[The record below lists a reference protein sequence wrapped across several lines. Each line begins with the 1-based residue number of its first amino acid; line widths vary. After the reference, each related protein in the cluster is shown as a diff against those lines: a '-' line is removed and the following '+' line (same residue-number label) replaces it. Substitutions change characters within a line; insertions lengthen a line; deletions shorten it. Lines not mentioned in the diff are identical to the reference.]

1 MSAVSA
7 RDLGQRLANN
17 PILSSRDVAPSQA
30 ALEVVSVFNAAAAT
44 VGEETIL
51 LLRVGERPRAMTGLL
66 PATARTLDPT
76 APEKGLQP
84 LPAGLLGENA
94 IGLAFLDPATEPRHV
109 VVAYVSKDLP
119 GVDLSAPRTIRVRV
133 PPARSEER

>member
-1 MSAVSA
+1 MSTIPA

-30 ALEVVSVFNAAAAT
+30 ALEVVSVFNAAAAK

-66 PATARTLDPT
+66 PPDAKTLDPT
-76 APEKGLQP
+76 APENGPQS
-84 LPAGLLGENA
+84 LPAGMLGEDS
-94 IGLAFLDPATEPRHV
+94 IGLAFLDPATEPRRL
-109 VVAYVSKDLP
+109 VVA
-119 GVDLSAPRTIRVRV
+119 
-133 PPARSEER
+133 

>member
-1 MSAVSA
+1 MSAVPA

-44 VGEETIL
+44 VGDETIL

-76 APEKGLQP
+76 APEKGLQSP
-84 LPAGLLGENA
+84 PTGMLGENA
-94 IGLAFLDPATEPRHV
+94 IGLAFLDPAADPPQV
-109 VVAYVSKDLP
+109 VVAYVRKDLP
-119 GVDLSAPRTIRVRV
+119 GVDLSDPPTSREAPKKSGIT
-133 PPARSEER
+133 